1 MLEYEKLKDK
11 NNIESLEL
19 NIKIK
24 KVQLVW
30 DSIEGKLKNSQ
41 YRKALS
47 QYAVES
53 SINLAKR
60 ESVSNLL
67 ADVDPTHEK
76 YNFWKAIL
84 CLHDKKYDEVSK
96 YIKKHREFIYPKIC
110 QLFNFSFERKM
121 EGVIRLQVLTE
132 LE

>member
-1 MLEYEKLKDK
+1 LEEYAKLKDK

-19 NIKIK
+19 HIKIK

-30 DSIEGKLKNSQ
+30 DSIESKLKTNQ

-53 SINLAKR
+53 SINLGKW

-67 ADVDPTHEK
+67 CDVEPTHEK

-84 CLHDKKYDEVSK
+84 CLHEKKYDEVSK
-96 YIKKHREFIYPKIC
+96 YIKKDRELIYPKIC

-121 EGVIRLQVLTE
+121 EGVIRLQLLT
-132 LE
+132 